1 MNTLRPIFLLLGSFF
16 VTASAHSQVPA
27 SVAGKVFRQRV
38 INASVRSSGEFTV
51 LLGEDGRCTVLRT
64 GAGFALILPAPYKI
78 FLTEPPAD
86 GTYTYRRTGETTAT
100 LELSTIGS
108 RNFNSVYELRFTSDT
123 AGTIGETAVGET
135 FTLTDRTD
143 TAATPLSNL
152 SLRGN
157 VVPGRPLIAGFVV
170 PGTVEREVLVR
181 VVGPTLAAFGVTNF
195 WADPDFEI
203 FRGNAPAPVNQVHYA
218 DWSVTPFNQ
227 GTNYPSAAA
236 FQKIFAATGAFALPV
251 GSKDAAQV
259 VRLAPGAY
267 TVVCTAS
274 AGDSGG
280 EALIEVYTL
289 P

>member
-1 MNTLRPIFLLLGSFF
+1 MKRLRSIFLLLGVLCSSALSF
-16 VTASAHSQVPA
+16 AQAPA
-27 SVAGKVFRQRV
+27 SIAGKILRQRY
-38 INASVRSSGEFTV
+38 INASVRSSGELTV
-51 LLGEDGRCTVLRT
+51 LLGTDGRFTLLRAGT
-64 GAGFALILPAPYKI
+64 GFALIPQAPYRI
-78 FLTEPPAD
+78 FIVDPLVTE
-86 GTYTYRRTGETTAT
+86 GTYTYRRTGESTAT
-100 LELSTIGS
+100 LELPILRGTSAAGVS
-108 RNFNSVYELRFTSDT
+108 ELTFTSES
-123 AGTIGETAVGET
+123 AGTIGFGET

-170 PGTVEREVLVR
+170 PGSVEREVLVR
-181 VVGPTLAAFGVTNF
+181 VVGPTLSAFGVTNF

-203 FRGNAPAPVNQVHYA
+203 FRGNAPAPVNQIHYA
-218 DWSVTPFNQ
+218 DWSVTPFSQ
-227 GTNYPSAAA
+227 GTNYPSTAA
-236 FQKIFAATGAFALPV
+236 FQKIFTAVGAFALPV

-267 TVVCTAS
+267 TVVCTAP
-274 AGDSGG
+274 AGDTGG

>member
-1 MNTLRPIFLLLGSFF
+1 MKTLRSVLLLLVAVSA
-16 VTASAHSQVPA
+16 VASLHAQAPA
-27 SVAGKVFRQRV
+27 AVAGKVFRQRI

-51 LLGEDGRCTVLRT
+51 LLGEDGRCAVLRT
-64 GAGFALILPAPYKI
+64 GSGFALVLPAPYKI

-86 GTYTYRRTGETTAT
+86 GTYTYRRTGESTAT
-100 LELSTIGS
+100 LELPTFHGSTG
-108 RNFNSVYELRFTSDT
+108 NNVYDLKFTSES
-123 AGTIGETAVGET
+123 AGTIGSGET
-135 FTLTDRTD
+135 FTLNDPTTL
-143 TAATPLSNL
+143 APLSNL

-170 PGTVEREVLVR
+170 PGSVEREVLVR
-181 VVGPTLAAFGVTNF
+181 VVGPTLSAFGVTNF

-203 FRGNAPAPVNQVHYA
+203 FRGNAPAPVNQIHYA
-218 DWSVTPFNQ
+218 DWSVTPFSQ
-227 GTNYPSAAA
+227 GTNYPSTAA
-236 FQKIFAATGAFALPV
+236 FQKIFAGVGAFALPV

-267 TVVCTAS
+267 TVVSS
-274 AGDSGG
+274 APPGDAGG